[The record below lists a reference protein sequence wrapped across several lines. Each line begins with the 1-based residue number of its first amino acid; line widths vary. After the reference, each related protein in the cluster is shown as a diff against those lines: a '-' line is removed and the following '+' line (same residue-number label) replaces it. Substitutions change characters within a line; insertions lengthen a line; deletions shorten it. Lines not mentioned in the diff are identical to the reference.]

1 MLGFP
6 AVPELNTRWSL
17 SLRVAFRFAVCFYT
31 ITTLY
36 LAIDYLASLLPLPQ
50 EVAEAIDDRG
60 LFAAYDWAT
69 KLLFGADIVY
79 STTAGFVAYMST
91 ALIGAGLGTIVWSLI
106 DRRRLSYPR
115 AYAVLRIYLR
125 YLLAAVA
132 LGYGAVKVWP
142 SQFVPPSL
150 VALVTP
156 LGDFTR
162 MRLLWHMMGASP
174 AYTVFTG
181 LVEVAGG
188 LLLLS
193 RRTTPIGALVLAGA
207 FANVAM
213 LNFGYEV
220 GVQLNSTIYAL
231 MALTLLAPDARRLAT
246 AFVDRG
252 DQARDSNPTRGRLS
266 RVVKAALVVLLIVMD
281 ARTAYFSR
289 RDLLRVPALY
299 GIYDVVEFVR
309 DDVPLPPGDQARW
322 LRLILAERGT
332 GAIQW
337 TVGGRVDRYELAE
350 DPANST
356 VTLTATGPDP
366 HVLTLH
372 YSHGSDDLL
381 EVAGRVDGHQIQA
394 RLRTIDVTQMPLR
407 RPYR

>member
-1 MLGFP
+1 MTT
-6 AVPELNTRWSL
+6 VPNVGARWPL
-17 SLRVAFRFAVCFYT
+17 SLRVAFRFAVCFYA

-36 LAIDYLASLLPLPQ
+36 LAIDYLVSLLPVS
-50 EVAEAIDDRG
+50 EGVAEAIDERG

-69 KLLFGADIVY
+69 RLLFGSDIVY
-79 STTAGFVAYMST
+79 ATTAGFIAYMST
-91 ALIGAGLGTIVWSLI
+91 ALACAGLAAIVWSLI
-106 DRRRLSYPR
+106 DRRRPSYPR
-115 AYAVLRIYLR
+115 AYRVLRIYLR

-132 LGYGAVKVWP
+132 LGYGAVKVLP

-162 MRLLWHMMGASP
+162 MRLLWHMMGTST

-181 LVEVAGG
+181 LVEVTGG

-193 RRTTPIGALVLAGA
+193 QRTTPIGALVLAGA
-207 FANVAM
+207 FVNVSM

-231 MALTLLAPDARRLAT
+231 MAFTLLAPDAGRLAT
-246 AFVDRG
+246 AFLETRG
-252 DQARDSNPTRGRLS
+252 KAPDSNPTRRRLS
-266 RVVKAALVVLLIVMD
+266 RVVKYAVIVLLVVMD
-281 ARTAYFSR
+281 ARTAYLSR
-289 RDLLRVPALY
+289 REMSRVPALY

-309 DDVPLPPGDQARW
+309 DGVPVPPGDQARW

-337 TVGGRVDRYELAE
+337 TLGGRVDPYDVTE
-350 DPANST
+350 DTANRT
-356 VTLTATGPDP
+356 VTLTARGREPRP
-366 HVLTLH
+366 FTLK
-372 YSHGSDDLL
+372 YSRGSDDLL
-381 EVAGRVDGHQIQA
+381 QVAGRIDDHQIQA
-394 RLRTIDVTQMPLR
+394 RLRAIDVTQMPLR
-407 RPYR
+407 RPRR